1 MSEELTGTIVPLVT
15 PFDKEEKFDVG
26 GMTGLIDY
34 IIDQGADGIMATAL
48 TGEGPLLSP
57 DELPGNLWK
66 PCMCWGILSLA
77 RRIYYDQILPVVDM
91 LAKNNN
97 PTGTITA
104 GVAAR
109 GVEVGIPRRSG
120 SGVNAVDQE
129 RLAALVRRI
138 EQLE

>member
-1 MSEELTGTIVPLVT
+1 MHVLG
-15 PFDKEEKFDVG
+15 D
-26 GMTGLIDY
+26 
-34 IIDQGADGIMATAL
+34 
-48 TGEGPLLSP
+48 
-57 DELPGNLWK
+57 
-66 PCMCWGILSLA
+66 LSLA

-109 GVEVGIPRRSG
+109 GVEVGIPRRPG
-120 SGVNAVDQE
+120 NGVNAVDQE